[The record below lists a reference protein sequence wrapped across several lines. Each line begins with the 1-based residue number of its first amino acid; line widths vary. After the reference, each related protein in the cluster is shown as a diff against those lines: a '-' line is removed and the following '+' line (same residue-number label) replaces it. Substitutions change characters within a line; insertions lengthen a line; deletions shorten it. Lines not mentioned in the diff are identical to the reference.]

1 MLLASD
7 IRSIFLSF
15 FEKNGHRIV
24 ESSSV
29 VPHNDPSLLFTNAG
43 MVQFK
48 NVFTGLETREYKRAT
63 TSQKC
68 IRAGGKHN
76 DLDQVGYTARHHT
89 FFEMLGNFSFGDYFK
104 ADAINFAWTLL
115 TKELGIPK
123 EKLSVTVY
131 HTDEEAKQ
139 IWKKVAG
146 DVLIIPI
153 STSDNFWS
161 MGDVG
166 PCGPCTEIFYD
177 HGPDIPG
184 GLPGTPDESG
194 DRYTEIWNLVFMQ
207 FEQKAGGEQIP
218 LVKKSI
224 DTGMGLE
231 RIASALQGVHDN
243 YQTDLFTKLIHDT
256 KEISKTN
263 FEDTYPSYKVI
274 ADHIRSISF
283 LIADGVVPSNEGQGY
298 VLRRILRRA
307 IRHGNMLGIKQPFL
321 FKLSN
326 SLVETMKDA
335 YPELEK
341 ARETISAITLNEE
354 EKFLDTLERGLS
366 ILNKSTQN
374 IPSGGVLNGDIA
386 FKLYDTYGFPL
397 DLTQDILKSKNIS
410 VDTTAFDT
418 ALDEQRNRAKWAG
431 SGASK
436 EEKIWHILKEKLVA
450 TNFVGY
456 ENDSCDSKI
465 TAIVKD
471 NEEVSELSDGT
482 AFLITSS
489 TPFYAECGGQCGD
502 TGIIETKNGA
512 KFKVNDTLKFCDTIT
527 AHKGEIISGKIS
539 TTDDVYMRIDPEK
552 RCKIRANHTA
562 THLLQAALRSV
573 LGNHIA
579 QRGSFL
585 NDERLRFDF
594 SHNAALSKEEIEKVE
609 DLVNDWILK
618 GLNVANK
625 SMSKNDA
632 VSAGATAL
640 FGEKYGDIV
649 RTVKVALP
657 NNEGKVVSFELCG
670 GTHIRNTAMIG
681 AFKILSEA
689 SIGSGIRRIE
699 AITGAKVLEHLRTV
713 ESTLN
718 IASDHLKCT
727 SSEIIQKIDDVVSD
741 LKKKN
746 QELVV
751 CRQKMAIEK
760 LQIKEKRNI
769 SIGYLIADDYDINEL
784 RLIGDVIKAK
794 YPKETV
800 VLIIS
805 GQNLSDKVNVVVSVS
820 ADLQNQYNAGKL
832 LKSCIEF
839 FGGKGGGNA
848 TFAQGA
854 GTGKAKIEEAIRKFI
869 ELV

>member
-184 GLPGTPDESG
+184 GLPGTPNESG

-410 VDTTAFDT
+410 VDTAAFDT

-436 EEKIWHILKEKLVA
+436 EEKIWHILKEKLAA

-465 TAIVKD
+465 IAIVKD
-471 NEEVSELSDGT
+471 NEEVNELSDGT

-527 AHKGEIISGKIS
+527 AHKGEIIFGKIS
-539 TTDDVYMRIDPEK
+539 TTDDVYMRIDSEK

-585 NDERLRFDF
+585 NSERLRFDF
-594 SHNAALSKEEIEKVE
+594 SHNAALSKSEIEKVE
-609 DLVNDWILK
+609 NLVNDWIFK
-618 GLNVANK
+618 GLNVVNE

-649 RTVKVALP
+649 RTVKIALP
-657 NNEGKVVSFELCG
+657 DNEGKVVSFELCG

-699 AITGAKVLEHLRTV
+699 AITGAKVLEYLRTV

-718 IASDHLKCT
+718 VASDHLKCAT
-727 SSEIIQKIDDVVSD
+727 SEIIQKIDDIVSN

>member
-1 MLLASD
+1 
-7 IRSIFLSF
+7 
-15 FEKNGHRIV
+15 
-24 ESSSV
+24 
-29 VPHNDPSLLFTNAG
+29 
-43 MVQFK
+43 
-48 NVFTGLETREYKRAT
+48 
-63 TSQKC
+63 
-68 IRAGGKHN
+68 
-76 DLDQVGYTARHHT
+76 
-89 FFEMLGNFSFGDYFK
+89 
-104 ADAINFAWTLL
+104 
-115 TKELGIPK
+115 
-123 EKLSVTVY
+123 
-131 HTDEEAKQ
+131 
-139 IWKKVAG
+139 
-146 DVLIIPI
+146 
-153 STSDNFWS
+153 
-161 MGDVG
+161 
-166 PCGPCTEIFYD
+166 
-177 HGPDIPG
+177 
-184 GLPGTPDESG
+184 
-194 DRYTEIWNLVFMQ
+194 
-207 FEQKAGGEQIP
+207 
-218 LVKKSI
+218 
-224 DTGMGLE
+224 
-231 RIASALQGVHDN
+231 
-243 YQTDLFTKLIHDT
+243 
-256 KEISKTN
+256 
-263 FEDTYPSYKVI
+263 
-274 ADHIRSISF
+274 
-283 LIADGVVPSNEGQGY
+283 
-298 VLRRILRRA
+298 
-307 IRHGNMLGIKQPFL
+307 MLGIKQPFL

-410 VDTTAFDT
+410 VDTTAFNT

-471 NEEVSELSDGT
+471 NEEVSELSDGA

-502 TGIIETKNGA
+502 TGIIETKNGS

-527 AHKGEIISGKIS
+527 AHKGEIISGKIL
-539 TTDDVYMRIDPEK
+539 TTDDVYMRIDLEK

-609 DLVNDWILK
+609 DLINDWILK

-632 VSAGATAL
+632 LSAGATAL

-657 NNEGKVVSFELCG
+657 DNEGKVVSFELCG

-718 IASDHLKCT
+718 IASDHLKCAT
-727 SSEIIQKIDDVVSD
+727 SEIIQKIDDVVSD

-751 CRQKMAIEK
+751 CRQKMAVDK
-760 LQIKEKRNI
+760 LKIKEKGSI
-769 SIGYLIADDYDINEL
+769 SIAYLIADDYEINEL
-784 RLIGDVIKAK
+784 RLIGDIIKAK
-794 YPKETV
+794 YPKETI

-805 GQNLSDKVNVVVSVS
+805 GQNSSDKVNVVVSVS

-832 LKSCIEF
+832 LKSCVEF

>member
-48 NVFTGLETREYKRAT
+48 NVFTGLENRDYKRAT

-115 TKELGIPK
+115 TKELGIPR

-131 HTDEEAKQ
+131 HIDEEAKQ

-166 PCGPCTEIFYD
+166 PCGPCTEIFFD
-177 HGPDIPG
+177 HGPDVPG

-218 LVKKSI
+218 LAKKSI

-231 RIASALQGVHDN
+231 RIASVLQGVHDN

-321 FKLSN
+321 YKLSN
-326 SLVETMKDA
+326 SLIETMKDA

-410 VDTTAFDT
+410 VDTTAFDI

-436 EEKIWHILKEKLVA
+436 EEKIWHILKEKLA
-450 TNFVGY
+450 ETNFVGY

-465 TAIVKD
+465 AAIVKD

-502 TGIIETKNGA
+502 TGIIVTKNGV

-539 TTDDVYMRIDPEK
+539 TADDVYMRIDSEK

-594 SHNAALSKEEIEKVE
+594 SHNAALSKAEIEKVE

-618 GLNVANK
+618 GLNVANE

-632 VSAGATAL
+632 ISAGATAL
-640 FGEKYGDIV
+640 FGEKYGDVV
-649 RTVKVALP
+649 RTVRVALP
-657 NNEGKVVSFELCG
+657 GNGGKVVSFELCG

-699 AITGAKVLEHLRTV
+699 AITGTKVLEHLRTI
-713 ESTLN
+713 ENTLN

-727 SSEIIQKIDDVVSD
+727 PYEIIQKIDDVVSN

-751 CRQKMAIEK
+751 CRQKMAVEK
-760 LQIKEKRNI
+760 LEIKEKGNI
-769 SIGYLIADDYDINEL
+769 TIAYLIADDYDINEL
-784 RLIGDVIKAK
+784 RLIGDIVKAK

-805 GQNLSDKVNVVVSVS
+805 GQNSSDKVNVVVSVS

-832 LKSCIEF
+832 LKSCVEF
-839 FGGKGGGNA
+839 FSGKGGGNA
-848 TFAQGA
+848 TFAQGT
-854 GTGKAKIEEAIRKFI
+854 GIGKAKIEEAVQKFI

>member
-177 HGPDIPG
+177 HGPDVPG

-207 FEQKAGGEQIP
+207 FEQKAGGEQTP

-231 RIASALQGVHDN
+231 RIASVLQGVHDN

-410 VDTTAFDT
+410 VETAAFDT

-436 EEKIWHILKEKLVA
+436 EEKIWHILKEKLAA

-465 TAIVKD
+465 IAIVKD
-471 NEEVSELSDGT
+471 NEEVNELSDGT

-527 AHKGEIISGKIS
+527 AHKGEIIFGKIS
-539 TTDDVYMRIDPEK
+539 TTDDVYMRIDSEK

-585 NDERLRFDF
+585 NSERLRFDF
-594 SHNAALSKEEIEKVE
+594 SHNAALSKSEIEKVE
-609 DLVNDWILK
+609 NLVNDWIFK
-618 GLNVANK
+618 GLNVVNE

-657 NNEGKVVSFELCG
+657 DNEGKVVSFELCG

-699 AITGAKVLEHLRTV
+699 AITGAKVLEYLRTV

-718 IASDHLKCT
+718 FASDHLKCAT
-727 SSEIIQKIDDVVSD
+727 SEIIQKIDDIVSN

>member
-177 HGPDIPG
+177 HGPDVPG

-207 FEQKAGGEQIP
+207 FEQKAGGEQTP

-231 RIASALQGVHDN
+231 RIASVLQGVHDN

-751 CRQKMAIEK
+751 CRQKMAVDK
-760 LQIKEKRNI
+760 LKIKEKGSI
-769 SIGYLIADDYDINEL
+769 SIAYLIADDYEINEL
-784 RLIGDVIKAK
+784 RLIGDIIKAK
-794 YPKETV
+794 YPKETI

-805 GQNLSDKVNVVVSVS
+805 GQNSSDKVNIVVSVS

-832 LKSCIEF
+832 LKSCVEF